1 MERASTITCHLSIYP
16 ENDAPATRIADRTS
30 PVALVIFSTR
40 LLQNRRQSIYR
51 GISGCVR
58 IFHWG
63 MEKKKK
69 KKKEEEESGE
79 SKSEEK

>member
-16 ENDAPATRIADRTS
+16 ENDAPATRITDRTS

-58 IFHWG
+58 IFYWG

-69 KKKEEEESGE
+69 KKEQEESGE
-79 SKSEEK
+79 SKSEKK

>member
-1 MERASTITCHLSIYP
+1 MERASTIACHLSIYP

-30 PVALVIFSTR
+30 PVALVAFSTR

-58 IFHWG
+58 VFYWR
-63 MEKKKK
+63 MEKKEK
-69 KKKEEEESGE
+69 ESGE

>member
-1 MERASTITCHLSIYP
+1 MERASTIACHLSIYP
-16 ENDAPATRIADRTS
+16 ENDAPATRITDRTS
-30 PVALVIFSTR
+30 PVALVAFSTR
-40 LLQNRRQSIYR
+40 LLQNRRQSIHR

-58 IFHWG
+58 VFHWR
-63 MEKKKK
+63 MEKK

>member
-1 MERASTITCHLSIYP
+1 MERASTIACHLSIYP

-30 PVALVIFSTR
+30 PVAFVAFSTR
-40 LLQNRRQSIYR
+40 LLQNRRQLIYR

-58 IFHWG
+58 VFHWR

-69 KKKEEEESGE
+69 KKEESGE

>member
-30 PVALVIFSTR
+30 PVALVTFSTQ

-51 GISGCVR
+51 GISGCVH
-58 IFHWG
+58 IFHWW
-63 MEKKKK
+63 ME